1 MLDAIDAPA
10 RLDVVAPRSPEATS
24 AGRPPTDPLEMT
36 LCLARPWTHRAARS
50 ATLRGLLLALLMPVL
65 ATAQTQTQ
73 ETSAAGSGPIRLRQP
88 QGQTVGEEGTTRKAD
103 GQMPQ
108 MMSDRDISGQRLA
121 MGAPPVAP
129 SDFEV
134 YVRRLNQDQPVRRF
148 GSELLHRLHDA
159 ADTAR
164 AATPVLP
171 DYTLRPGD
179 EIIVSLWGSIDA
191 DLRLQL
197 DRNGQVQIPRVGPVM
212 LAGVR
217 QADAAEV
224 ISRRVAQV
232 FRNFN
237 VSVTLGQLKAIRVY
251 VTGFVEQPG
260 TLSVGAV
267 STLMQALM
275 QAGGPSA
282 AGSFRQIQ
290 LRRGGALIG
299 QYDLYDLL
307 VNGNRIGDRFLQAE
321 DVIHVGPVGT
331 QVALIGS
338 VNRAAIFELKA
349 GERVADVL
357 RMAGG
362 FSPVSDTSR
371 LSLIRF
377 GDRNQGRI
385 AELPLP
391 SALDQTP
398 INGDVLGALNV
409 ADLTLP
415 SERQNKRVRIE
426 GEVARPGDY
435 VLPPNSTLADALAAA
450 GGLTGQAY
458 VYGTTFARESVR
470 KTQQENFDR
479 ALRDME
485 TQLTT
490 YNATRRTASA
500 EEAAAA
506 EASTQATSRFIEQ
519 LRKLKP
525 TGRVVLQL
533 EPRTQALPE
542 LALED
547 GDRLQVPSRPTSVGV
562 FGSVF
567 NAGSFLYGES
577 RTLESYLQQAGGPT
591 RGADRT
597 SLFVVRANGSV
608 ISAQQKPSSWFSSEE
623 PILKTGVEPGDTV
636 FVPEEMDKTT
646 FVQKAKDWTQILYQF
661 GLGIAGIVA
670 VTR

>member
-1 MLDAIDAPA
+1 M
-10 RLDVVAPRSPEATS
+10 
-24 AGRPPTDPLEMT
+24 
-36 LCLARPWTHRAARS
+36 HRAVRS
-50 ATLRGLLLALLMPVL
+50 VTLRGLLLALLMP
-65 ATAQTQTQ
+65 AMAAAQVQPQ
-73 ETSAAGSGPIRLRQP
+73 DTSAASGGPIRLRQP
-88 QGQTVGEEGTTRKAD
+88 QGQAAADDAATRPGSASFERSVSAPPTA
-103 GQMPQ
+103 PQ
-108 MMSDRDISGQRLA
+108 MSA
-121 MGAPPVAP
+121 AAP

-148 GSELLHRLHDA
+148 GSELLRRLHDA
-159 ADTAR
+159 SDTAR
-164 AATPVLP
+164 GTTPVLP

-179 EIIVSLWGSIDA
+179 EIIVNLWGSIDA

-237 VSVTLGQLKAIRVY
+237 VNVTLGQLKAIRVY

-260 TLSVGAV
+260 ALSVGAV
-267 STLMQALM
+267 STLTQALM

-307 VNGNRIGDRFLQAE
+307 VNGNRVGDRFLQAE

-349 GERVADVL
+349 GEKVADVL

-362 FSPVSDTSR
+362 FSPVSDTTR
-371 LSLIRF
+371 LSLTRF

-385 AELPLP
+385 VELPLP
-391 SALDQTP
+391 TGLEQTP

-409 ADLTLP
+409 ADLALP

-435 VLPPNSTLADALAAA
+435 VLPPTSTLADALAAA

-458 VYGTTFARESVR
+458 VYGTTFTRESVR
-470 KTQQENFDR
+470 KTQQENFER
-479 ALRDME
+479 ALRDLE
-485 TQLTT
+485 TQMTT
-490 YNATRRTASA
+490 HNATRRTASA